1 MDTTHDNHTSDEDFD
16 ADNDAN
22 DGAAFGDDEADEHNP
37 PQQAARNGGQP
48 SKRKRRVGNDREG
61 APRSRYG
68 ECHKSAPTGHA
79 RNPGRVRQKRV
90 TL

>member
-37 PQQAARNGGQP
+37 PQQAGSSQRW
-48 SKRKRRVGNDREG
+48 
-61 APRSRYG
+61 
-68 ECHKSAPTGHA
+68 PTKQTQA
-79 RNPGRVRQKRV
+79 
-90 TL
+90 